1 MTVYIHMCVSIY
13 VDRYTSSHRIAS
25 PGVSSEASGLFPHRA
40 ADSRGALL
48 QYFVGKIDVFLMVLS

>member
-1 MTVYIHMCVSIY
+1 MRVSIY

-40 ADSRGALL
+40 DSRGALL
-48 QYFVGKIDVFLMVLS
+48 QYVVGKIDVFLMFLS